1 MVCNFTVDAKT
12 FAYHLGLIGPST
24 RSVMGTPSVSIEVT
38 DGSVVTVG
46 SDQMTRAET
55 RTPAVIRGEAKNLFT
70 TDYEKLKGI
79 VSSVSG
85 ELSATITEKGRMALN
100 AKGLDASLG
109 ILNDSWA
116 HDQPRATDF
125 ASVNP
130 AALKDLI
137 ESVHHAAAGKDHVLA
152 HLAAIRFSVVDG
164 SLVALTA
171 DGIRA
176 ARAVLPMTQLALNA
190 QPTADMLVSA
200 YRVREMRYVI
210 ADAQSVG
217 GDVTLSAGP
226 SWFGAR
232 SQNARW
238 SCRLMEGK
246 FPEFELIVERYLG
259 ATLEQKSVTLD
270 RDDTLKALKLNSIFQ
285 TRVGEGNVHNPVNI
299 EARTGTISLRSR
311 SSDGDEVSQHLPGMH
326 DGDFDARCTAT
337 YLIDALGAFDCDE
350 VTLTVCYLNGANVA
364 IIVNDATVEPSPL
377 GTYQVAATI
386 Q

>member
-24 RSVMGTPSVSIEVT
+24 RSVMGTPSVSIDVT
-38 DGSVVTVG
+38 DDSVITVG

-55 RTPAVIRGEAKNLFT
+55 RTPAIIRGESKNLFT

-79 VSSVSG
+79 VSSVTG

-125 ASVNP
+125 AAVNP

-152 HLAAIRFSVVDG
+152 HLAAVRFSVVDG
-164 SLVALTA
+164 ALVALTA
-171 DGIRA
+171 DGVRA
-176 ARAVLPMTQLALNA
+176 ARAVLPMTQLAMSA

-238 SCRLMEGK
+238 SCRLIDGR
-246 FPEFELIVERYLG
+246 FPDFEAIVERYLSD
-259 ATLEQKSVTLD
+259 ALEHQSVTLD

-285 TRVGEGNVHNPVNI
+285 TRVGDGNVHNPVSI

-311 SSDGDEVSQHLPGMH
+311 SSDGDEVAQHLPGMH
-326 DGDFDARCTAT
+326 DADFDARCTAT

-350 VTLTVCYLNGANVA
+350 VTLTVCYINGANVA

>member
-190 QPTADMLVSA
+190 QPTGDMLVSA

-238 SCRLMEGK
+238 SCRLIDGR
-246 FPEFELIVERYLG
+246 FPEFESIVERYLSD
-259 ATLEQKSVTLD
+259 ALEQKSVTLD
-270 RDDTLKALKLNSIFQ
+270 RDDTIKALKLNSIFQ

-326 DGDFDARCTAT
+326 DDDFDARCTAT